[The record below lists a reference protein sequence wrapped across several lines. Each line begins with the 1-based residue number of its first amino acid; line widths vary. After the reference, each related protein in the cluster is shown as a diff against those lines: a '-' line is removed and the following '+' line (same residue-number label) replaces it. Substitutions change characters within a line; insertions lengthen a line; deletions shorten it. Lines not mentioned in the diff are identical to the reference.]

1 MQQLNSFGEIKICK
15 EPLVITHVRISLYR
29 YFNEKIGDKLAQF
42 KNLKSFECQG
52 TNFFESQLAAV
63 LNLPKLER
71 LVLPKGFVK
80 EIDYTLTNA
89 AQLRIL
95 DLSKNLLSEL
105 PIFLRELKSLE
116 ELILDG
122 NSIDELDDVLL
133 DLPKLKVLS
142 LTKLGDKKLPSFLM
156 ELIPRLSE
164 LSLPKGLS
172 TKLIK
177 KYPKLYAQLPYLS
190 MNTSLENK
198 YSAKMRQYFYEN
210 DTDWEMRAFYFN
222 LLAGNE
228 EKIAQQATIEKFL
241 SAANF
246 PVVEAVRLK
255 ALEYLQGQIPTKA
268 NAALQKQAS
277 VVVMGKLGINKN
289 ELRQKLK
296 DHDIKY
302 EARISKKTTH
312 CLLGQSPGDAA
323 FEALEKGLYLIT
335 EKYILDYWEEVENPY
350 LLEAVEEAPEQADNI
365 AALLLSGQEDSML
378 VALSMFKQGGFP
390 KELITELFIAYQI
403 LATKSEAKRE
413 AERLL
418 RQYGSVEL
426 MHFLKQDYLFLIRS
440 NTHTMRTRL
449 AALNDKTEL
458 DGLKIAQYLYTKNKT
473 GIAYLLSALPLEEAV
488 ALLRSDFM
496 EKGVL
501 KLNSLRL
508 TTIPEAV
515 YALGQEIEQ
524 LILSNNG
531 IKTIPNKIKQLT
543 NLKVLDLSGN
553 ASMVYNERV
562 KEKFKKLLPS
572 CELKFRGY

>member
-29 YFNEKIGDKLAQF
+29 YFNEKIGDKLSQF